1 MKTIELDDELFKYLL
16 GEEIQMNFWE
26 AEQDLCRSQKFAE
39 RQKSLSADD
48 RAVLAYKVNR
58 KNFLERF
65 LAILKAAE

>member
-16 GEEIQMNFWE
+16 EEEIQMNFWE
-26 AEQDLCRSQKFAE
+26 AEQDLCRSQEFAE
-39 RQKSLSADD
+39 RQKSLNTDD

-58 KNFLERF
+58 KNCLERF